1 MFWNEKMETLQGD
14 RLFTHQLKRLRWTL
28 QQSLQVPF
36 YRERYREAGIDVD
49 RIRSLEDVKKIPF
62 TTKKDLQSGYPFGFL
77 AVPLNQ
83 VVRIHTTSGT
93 TGKPTVVGYT
103 RQDLDHWSEL
113 IARNLTMVG
122 LTEGDVFQNMVNY
135 GLFTGGLGFH
145 YGAEQIGLTVIPS
158 ATGNTK
164 RQIEMIRDFGVTA
177 IHCTP
182 SYALHIAEV
191 SEEMGVDLPTL
202 STGIFGAEAWSESM
216 RTELQRRL
224 EVSAYDSYGLS
235 EMYGPGVAFE
245 CPEKDGL
252 HIWHDCYL
260 TEIID
265 PKTGER
271 LEEGERGELVI
282 TPLVKEAMPLLRYRT
297 GDITRLMEDGCAC
310 GRGQKIGRITG
321 RSDDMLVIRGINVFP
336 SQIEHVLRS
345 LPEVGEQF
353 MVIIDRINYLDE
365 MTIEVEMNRE
375 YFSGELRDLAK
386 VQMKIARALQ
396 EVLGLRTTIRLVEP
410 GTLPRFEGK
419 AKRVIDRRGSLW

>member
-1 MFWNEKMETLQGD
+1 MFWNKKMETLQGD
-14 RLFTHQLKRLRWTL
+14 RLTALQLKRLKWTL
-28 QQSLQVPF
+28 HQAQGVPF
-36 YRERYREAGIDVD
+36 YRERFRNLGIHTED
-49 RIRSLEDVKKIPF
+49 IRSLEDLTRLPF
-62 TTKKDLQSGYPFGFL
+62 TTKKDLQDGYPFGSL
-77 AVPLNQ
+77 AVPLSQ

-93 TGKPTVVGYT
+93 TGKPTVVCYT
-103 RQDLDHWSEL
+103 RNDLDHWSEL
-113 IARNLTMVG
+113 IARNLTMVD
-122 LTEGDVFQNMVNY
+122 LAEGDIFQNMVNY

-145 YGAEQIGLTVIPS
+145 YGAERAGLTVIPS

-164 RQIEMIRDFGVTA
+164 RQIEMIRDFGVTV

-191 SEEMGVDLPTL
+191 SEQMGVDLPTL
-202 STGIFGAEAWSESM
+202 KTGLFGAEAWSESM
-216 RTELQRRL
+216 RNELQRRL
-224 EVSAYDSYGLS
+224 ELSAFDSYGLS

-265 PKTGER
+265 PATGEQ
-271 LEEGERGELVI
+271 LDDGERGELVI
-282 TPLVKEAMPLLRYRT
+282 TPLVKEAMPLIRYRT
-297 GDITRLMEDGCAC
+297 GDITRLMKGTCPC

-365 MTIEVEMNRE
+365 MTIEVEMNRDF
-375 YFSGELRDLAK
+375 FSGELRDLAR
-386 VQMKIARALQ
+386 VQQKISGALR
-396 EVLGLRTTIRLVEP
+396 EVLGIRTTIRLVEP
-410 GTLPRFEGK
+410 GSLPRFEGK
-419 AKRVIDRRGSLW
+419 ARRVIDRRGALW